1 MSDVKVSVVTISF
14 NQGHYLEACICSV
27 LEQDYPDI
35 EYIVVDAGSTD
46 GSREIIARYAER
58 IAHVI
63 LEVDAGPADGLNKG
77 FSRAGGEIFAFVNAD
92 DLLLPG
98 AVRRMVEAFREH
110 PDADVIYGHG
120 RELNG
125 EGKLIQRVW
134 STPWNLR
141 ANAYLA
147 AVTVQPST
155 FFTAAC
161 FRRGPGF
168 NVNNR
173 TCWDAELF
181 VDLAL
186 HGARFQQI
194 NFFIGAYRMYPG
206 TLSSEMSWGGR
217 GAQFDVENRRLF
229 EKIMGRPRVA
239 ADAWKDLGYYLY
251 KQVRQPLAAF
261 DKLRLRLRSQLKAA
275 DKLPPTRLV
284 WFGGYPAHYMGEFHR
299 RLEALHD
306 DLFFIYVPFG
316 QEGGA
321 FAHEQTRLPRKY
333 LLLPQTLRFLK
344 AWRWLGRLNPQAVLI
359 TGNFPRAN
367 LVAACWAY
375 LYGRDIYYLADSN
388 LLDQRNLRRSLLK
401 SLILRWGLRRVS
413 KLVSIGSRN
422 REFYLAICGKQHIG
436 LRLHQMPLPHVHEP
450 FEAVAAEQ
458 HDPFV
463 FLVFGRL
470 EAGKAVDRII
480 SAYALLG
487 EASHKRSR
495 LLIAGDGAARLA
507 LQEQVAS
514 LGLADRIE
522 FRGAVPSDQAPSVFG
537 EASALIIASHDDA
550 WGLVVNEALSAGKP
564 VIGPFWIG
572 AFADLV
578 IPGKTGLVTQGNAP
592 ENLAVA
598 MQELLDDP
606 VAAHAMGRAGCAHLR
621 ENGWTI
627 EGSMR
632 SFARL
637 HSQIGKQT

>member
-1 MSDVKVSVVTISF
+1 MKVSIVTISF
-14 NQGHYLEACICSV
+14 NQGCFLEACICSV
-27 LEQDYPDI
+27 LEQDYPEI

-63 LEVDAGPADGLNKG
+63 LEADAGPADGLNKG
-77 FSRAGGEIFAFVNAD
+77 FAHASGEIFAFVNAD

-120 RELNG
+120 RELDG

-141 ANAYLA
+141 ANAYRT
-147 AVTVQPST
+147 AVTVQPAT

-168 NVNNR
+168 NVENR

-181 VDLAL
+181 VDMAL
-186 HGARFQQI
+186 QGARFQPI
-194 NFFIGAYRMYPG
+194 NSFIGAYRMYPG
-206 TLSSEMSWGGR
+206 TVSSEVRWGTR
-217 GAQFDVENRRLF
+217 GAQFDAENRRLF

-239 ADAWKDLGYYLY
+239 ADAWKALGYYLY
-251 KQVRQPLAAF
+251 KQVRQPLVAF
-261 DKLRLRLRSQLKAA
+261 DKLRLKLRSQVSAA

-306 DLFFIYVPFG
+306 DLFFIYLPFG

-321 FAHEQTRLPRKY
+321 FAHERTRLPGKY
-333 LLLPQTLRFLK
+333 LVLPQSLRFLQT
-344 AWRWLGRLNPQAVLI
+344 WLWLWRLNPQAVLI

-375 LYGRDIYYLADSN
+375 LYGRELYYLADSN
-388 LLDQRNLRRSLLK
+388 LLDQRNLRRSLLNG
-401 SLILRWGLRRVS
+401 LILSWGLRRVS
-413 KLVSIGSRN
+413 KLLSIGSRN
-422 REFYLAICGKQHIG
+422 REFYLALCGKAHIG
-436 LRLHQMPLPHVHEP
+436 RHLHPLPLPHVHAP
-450 FEAVAAEQ
+450 FEAAPVGL

-470 EAGKAVDRII
+470 DAVKAVDRII
-480 SAYALLG
+480 SAYALLS
-487 EASHKRSR
+487 EASQQRSR
-495 LLIAGDGAARLA
+495 LLIAGDGADRQV
-507 LQEQVAS
+507 LQAQVTA
-514 LGLADRIE
+514 LGLAGQVE
-522 FRGAVPSDQAPSVFG
+522 FRGTVASDQAPAVFG
-537 EASALIIASHDDA
+537 EASALVIASHDEP

-572 AFADLV
+572 SFADLV
-578 IPGKTGLVTQGNAP
+578 IPGKTGLVTVDNTP
-592 ENLAVA
+592 EQLAAA
-598 MQELLDDP
+598 MQQLLDDP
-606 VAAHAMGRAGCAHLR
+606 VAADAMGQAGRAHVR
-621 ENGWTI
+621 EQGWTI
-627 EGSMR
+627 DQSLR

-637 HSQIGKQT
+637 HEQIGTPM